1 MTSETRKAPI
11 AKPTEER
18 TADQSTPS
26 ASGLTAGRDAVH
38 RERDQDDRNE
48 DVAARTGRGEAVP
61 RRYEEHTDDDIMP
74 SDDSSLKTRI

>member
-1 MTSETRKAPI
+1 MTPETRKAPI

-26 ASGLTAGRDAVH
+26 ASGLTAGRDGLN
-38 RERDQDDRNE
+38 RERDQVDPNE

-61 RRYEEHTDDDIMP
+61 RRYEEHTDDDVMP
-74 SDDSSLKTRI
+74 SDDSSLKTKV